1 MAMKHIRLHP
11 SGHIV
16 ECQEGSAV
24 LEALEAAG
32 YALPNNCRAGACGEC
47 KVKVLSGTFDQGF
60 VLDMALSQ
68 QERHEGYGLM
78 CMAKPISDELVIDWG
93 TEDAQPKLFPPREN
107 QEFIVVDRLMRTPRI
122 LELRLRPLAS
132 PMRYW
137 PGQYI
142 MLGSPQSGIPPR
154 SYSIA
159 NAPRPDGEIS
169 LQITRVD
176 DGITSAWV
184 HQHLNVGNTVTLSG
198 PYGTFIGDPSVDAPV
213 LCIAAGSGLAPVL
226 ALADAALRRG
236 YSQPVTLLFS
246 ARTTHDLYESG
257 LMAWWQ
263 AKHPGFRY
271 IYTLT
276 REQHEGLCGRVPQVL
291 PSLFDDLSDFSIFI
305 AGSPAFV
312 ENCVSAVKALGAKP
326 RMIHSEGYFQQQRP
340 VVAPISH
347 MVSLQT
353 PIS

>member
-1 MAMKHIRLHP
+1 MKHIRLHP

-68 QERHEGYGLM
+68 QERHDGYGLM

-93 TEDAQPKLFPPREN
+93 TEDAQPKLFPPRED
-107 QEFIVVDRLMRTPRI
+107 QAFIVVDRLMRTKRI
-122 LELRLRPLAS
+122 LELRLRPLDT

-137 PGQYI
+137 PGQYVL
-142 MLGSPQSGIPPR
+142 LGAPQSGIPAR

-159 NAPRPDGEIS
+159 NAPRPDGEIT
-169 LQITRVD
+169 LQITRAD
-176 DGITSAWV
+176 DGLTSAWI
-184 HQHLNVGNTVTLSG
+184 HENLKVGNATTLSG

-213 LCIAAGSGLAPVL
+213 LCIAAGSGLAPLL

-246 ARTTHDLYESG
+246 ARTSEDLYDSG

-271 IYTLT
+271 LYTLT
-276 REQHEGLCGRVPQVL
+276 REKHDGLNGRVPQVL
-291 PSLFDDLSDFSIFI
+291 PSLFSDLSEFSIFI
-305 AGSPAFV
+305 AGSPSFV
-312 ENCVSAVKALGAKP
+312 ESCTAAVRALGAKP
-326 RMIHSEGYFQQQRP
+326 KMIHSEGYFRQQRP
-340 VVAPISH
+340 VVAPPSH
-347 MVSLQT
+347 LVSPQT
-353 PIS
+353 SNH

>member
-1 MAMKHIRLHP
+1 MKHIRLHP

-107 QEFIVVDRLMRTPRI
+107 QEFIVVDRFMRTARI
-122 LELRLRPLAS
+122 MELRLRPLGT

-137 PGQYI
+137 PGQYL
-142 MLGSPQSGIPPR
+142 MLGNPQAGIPPR
-154 SYSIA
+154 CYSIA
-159 NAPRPDGEIS
+159 NAPRPDGEIT

-176 DGITSAWV
+176 DGQTSAWV
-184 HQHLNVGNTVTLSG
+184 HEHLKVGHDIQLSG

-246 ARTTHDLYESG
+246 ARTSADLYDSG

-263 AKHPGFRY
+263 AKHPAFRY
-271 IYTLT
+271 LYTLT
-276 REQHEGLCGRVPQVL
+276 REAHDGLTGRVPTIL
-291 PSLFDDLSDFSIFI
+291 PTLFNDLSEFSIFI
-305 AGSPAFV
+305 AGSPEFV
-312 ENCVSAVKALGAKP
+312 DDCVASVKALGAKQK
-326 RMIHSEGYFQQQRP
+326 MIHSEGYYPQQRP
-340 VVAPISH
+340 ITAPASH
-347 MVSLQT
+347 MVSLQ
-353 PIS
+353 SNEH